1 MKLSFTR
8 YHLHCFH
15 PFGISRN
22 THESYTEIFVYLEQ
36 GGILGRGEA
45 SPSERYGESADL
57 ILSKLEKGIKF
68 PEVPLSPQKFEA
80 NVLPQCNGIKAM
92 EMAFSMAYLDWWTQ
106 REGMAMKNFFGSD
119 DKKGPHTS
127 FTIAIGNMNLIQQKV
142 EEAEPYHILKV
153 KLGTDHD
160 HEIINAI
167 RAETDK
173 VIRVDANEGWNLE
186 TALEMCKWL
195 ADKNVEYV
203 EQPLPAENVAETAE
217 LKNKSPIPLFADEN
231 CIIPDNIPEI
241 AHAFDG
247 INIKLMKC
255 GSMLKAKEMIEMAR
269 ELDLSI
275 MLGCMI
281 ESSIGITAAAHLSP
295 LVDHADLDGHL
306 LIDNDPYIG
315 VRIEDGRVV
324 IPDGLGLGIELDS
337 NQPGL
342 K

>member
-1 MKLSFTR
+1 M
-8 YHLHCFH
+8 
-15 PFGISRN
+15 
-22 THESYTEIFVYLEQ
+22 
-36 GGILGRGEA
+36 
-45 SPSERYGESADL
+45 SPD
-57 ILSKLEKGIKF
+57 
-68 PEVPLSPQKFEA
+68 KFEA

-106 REGMAMKNFFGSD
+106 KEGMAMKNFFGSD
-119 DKKGPHTS
+119 DKKGPQTS
-127 FTIAIGNMNLIQQKV
+127 FTIAIGNINLIPQKV
-142 EEAEPYHILKV
+142 KEAEPYNILKV

-160 HEIINAI
+160 YEIINAI

-186 TALEMCKWL
+186 TAVEMCKWL

-269 ELDLSI
+269 ERDLSI

-337 NQPGL
+337 DQPGL